1 MKYLGSIDMLGNAI
15 KSMSLENLNEYPTN
29 PVVGSLNMIQKR
41 LMLCMD
47 VGNDAQNPLP
57 MWVPMSSEIQ
67 MFKHSQSQS
76 ASTWVVEHNL
86 NDATPVFQI
95 YDAAGHIFTPDE
107 VVIVDAN
114 TLSITMLAAMTGSV
128 TVLSG
133 TQFGSPAM
141 TPVKTQVFAAA
152 TSWNMVHNLGR
163 VPGVRVYVN
172 GKEVQAA
179 ITADANAVTVD
190 FGTNSVAGTL
200 LLF

>member
-1 MKYLGSIDMLGNAI
+1 MKFLGNVDLLGNKL
-15 KSMSLENLNEYPTN
+15 KSAALENLNEYPVN
-29 PVVGSLNMIQKR
+29 PTVGSFSMIQKR
-41 LMLCMD
+41 LMLCID
-47 VGNDAQNPLP
+47 TGNDAQNPLP
-57 MWVPMSSEIQ
+57 MWMPMSSEVQ

-95 YDAAGHIFTPDE
+95 YDAAGNIFTPDE

-114 TLSITMLAAMTGSV
+114 TLSISLLAAMTGSV

-133 TQFGSPAM
+133 TQFGSPAL
-141 TPVKTQVFAAA
+141 TPVKTQVYAAA

-163 VPGVRVYVN
+163 VPGVRVYVS
-172 GKEVQAA
+172 GAEVQANV
-179 ITADANAVTVD
+179 TADANTVTVD